1 MAMAVESFGGWH
13 SAAEAEVKKLG
24 SALARHTGQKESE
37 AIHHL
42 WGRMSVAPT
51 EGNAAIVGNSVPF
64 PPPEVD
70 GVME

>member
-42 WGRMSVAPT
+42 
-51 EGNAAIVGNSVPF
+51 
-64 PPPEVD
+64 
-70 GVME
+70 